1 MNSSLYQEGLEE
13 KVERLEKENE
23 YLKSLLEKY
32 QIEFDPLPFIHDEKI
47 TEVHVRFFYSMFRG
61 RSDVYAKRSGKPN
74 SKTGKA
80 GYYPQC
86 ANFGKMAI
94 VRANRECRFHA
105 RSAITGNIFR

>member
-47 TEVHVRFFYSMFRG
+47 TEVHVRFSIPCFVEEAMCTQNGLESRIQ
-61 RSDVYAKRSGKPN
+61 RRARLVIIRNARI
-74 SKTGKA
+74 
-80 GYYPQC
+80 
-86 ANFGKMAI
+86 FGKMAI